1 MANINRDYTIN
12 ITLAKSPTKGKI
24 TIPKQIVFIDTDKYT
39 QNIYLVATDTDIE
52 DLEFIL
58 AFRVGK
64 ELIKLPGIEA
74 GLNMV
79 EFQLPNLTEAGKY
92 EAEIIATKGNEDILV
107 CDSFTFT
114 VRNSITNRGDI
125 NG

>member
-1 MANINRDYTIN
+1 MANINRDFTIN
-12 ITLAKSPTKGKI
+12 ISLSKSPTKGKI

-39 QNIYLVATDTDIE
+39 QNVYLVADINIE
-52 DLEFIL
+52 DLEFVL
-58 AFRVGK
+58 AFRDGK

-74 GLNMV
+74 GENMV
-79 EFQLPNLTEAGKY
+79 EFQFPNLTKAGRY
-92 EAEIIATKGNEDILV
+92 EAEIIAKGNEEILV

-114 VRNSITNRGDI
+114 VRSSITKGSDI

>member
-12 ITLAKSPTKGKI
+12 ITLAKPPNKGRI
-24 TIPKQIVFIDTDKYT
+24 TIPKSITFIDTDRYT
-39 QNIYLVATDTDIE
+39 QNIYLIADTDIE

-58 AFRVGK
+58 AFRDGEGLIQLVGT
-64 ELIKLPGIEA
+64 PVSM
-74 GLNMV
+74 NTV
-79 EFQLPNLTEAGKY
+79 EFELPNLTKAGKY

-114 VRNSITNRGDI
+114 VKSSITKGSDY
-125 NG
+125 